1 MATILFFSLLT
12 DYVALPPERVAG
24 VLFTLSIAAL
34 IGDAVM
40 GALSQRGVRVS
51 RAGVGLV
58 CVAATLLLLVSAIA
72 PVAASAL
79 VLVWGLVCG
88 GVPVSLQTW
97 ILLSA
102 RHLKE
107 GRGAVFTS
115 LLQLV
120 LAVGSLVGGAILN
133 TLGLHISIMLG
144 LTAILAMLGTV
155 VFFGRSFALR

>member
-1 MATILFFSLLT
+1 MATILFSSLLT
-12 DYVALPPERVAG
+12 DCVALTPERVAG
-24 VLFTLSIAAL
+24 VLFILSIAAL
-34 IGDAVM
+34 IGDAVVST
-40 GALSQRGVRVS
+40 LSLGGVSVT

-58 CVAATLLLLVSAIA
+58 CVAAALLLVVSAIA
-72 PVAASAL
+72 PVAASVL
-79 VLVWGLVCG
+79 VLIWGLASG

-115 LLQLV
+115 LFQLV
-120 LAVGSLVGGAILN
+120 LAVGSLVGGAIMN
-133 TLGLHISIMLG
+133 TLGLHVAIMLG